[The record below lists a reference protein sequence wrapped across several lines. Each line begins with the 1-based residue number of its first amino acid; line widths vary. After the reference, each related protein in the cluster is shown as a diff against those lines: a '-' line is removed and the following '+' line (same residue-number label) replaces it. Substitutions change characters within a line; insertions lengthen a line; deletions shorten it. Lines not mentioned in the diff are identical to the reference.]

1 MSCSLGTGVGCRVK
15 FLLQSKI
22 FQFLSSISEGRCYC
36 IACTNLYGFLERDFF
51 GRCVYSSFKGVS
63 Y

>member
-1 MSCSLGTGVGCRVK
+1 MK

-36 IACTNLYGFLERDFF
+36 IACTNLYGFFERDFF